1 MKEDKQEYV
10 LYDSTNIKLQKMQ
23 TNLQCQKTGQLSPI
37 DRNGGIREDF
47 GGYG

>member
-10 LYDSTNIKLQKMQ
+10 LYDSINIKLQKMQ
-23 TNLQCQKTGQLSPI
+23 ANLQDQKTGQQSSI
-37 DRNGGIREDF
+37 DRNGGISEDF